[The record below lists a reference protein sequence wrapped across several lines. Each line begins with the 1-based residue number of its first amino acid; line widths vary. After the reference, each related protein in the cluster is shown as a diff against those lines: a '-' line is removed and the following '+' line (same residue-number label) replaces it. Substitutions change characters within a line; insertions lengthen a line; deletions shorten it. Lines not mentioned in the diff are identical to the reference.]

1 MLYKRLEHWK
11 SEDFWRI
18 FGGFLEDFGSN
29 SESGEKIVV
38 FWTIA
43 TYTC

>member
-1 MLYKRLEHWK
+1 MLYKGLEHWK

-18 FGGFLEDFGSN
+18 LEDFGSN
-29 SESGEKIVV
+29 SESGEKFVV